1 MKEAIKNYIASGRYV
16 TPKKLFKA
24 FFTVRTILLLLWT
37 VLTIYVMNIF
47 NAFAYSRMPTREAL
61 PDIVANGCK
70 NCAYLRGSKTYM
82 SLQPADML
90 SVVLTVSSILV
101 TILRWDIINV
111 PKLAYVYNVSLI
123 VRILFFT
130 VTGLPPAC
138 IGYPNCPC
146 ATIPYSTIS
155 RSFSLPKIAFV
166 YTFALGLFLG
176 NIPQCGDL
184 AMSGHT
190 IYLWVLALYV
200 IDALDQIFIG
210 KILVLIK
217 SVIYFLLLFITTT
230 IILIRN
236 HYTIDI
242 LFATVFVNMIW
253 QLYSWMAI
261 LIHINH
267 YSFRKSLNGK
277 IIEWFEQKA
286 DDDDSSYGY
295 DSDALI

>member
-1 MKEAIKNYIASGRYV
+1 MKEAIRNYIASGKYV

-24 FFTVRTILLLLWT
+24 FFSVRSILLLLWT
-37 VLTIYVMNIF
+37 VLTIYIMNIF
-47 NAFAYSRMPTREAL
+47 NAFAYSRMPTREAI
-61 PDIVANGCK
+61 PDIVANSCK

-82 SLQPADML
+82 SFQPADML
-90 SVVLTVSSILV
+90 SVVLTVSSILI
-101 TILRWDIINV
+101 TILRWDIVNV

-146 ATIPYSTIS
+146 GAIPYSTIS
-155 RSFSLPKIAFV
+155 RNYSILKIAFI

-190 IYLWVLALYV
+190 IYLWVLALYI
-200 IDALDQIFIG
+200 IDALNIIFSG
-210 KILVLIK
+210 KILALIK
-217 SVIYFLLLFITTT
+217 ILMYFLLVFVTIT

-242 LFATVFVNMIW
+242 LFATVFVNLTW
-253 QLYSWMAI
+253 TLYSWMAVLTRI
-261 LIHINH
+261 KH
-267 YSFRKSLNGK
+267 YSFKKSLQGK
-277 IIEWFEQKA
+277 IIEWFEKKVDA
-286 DDDDSSYGY
+286 DESSYGY
-295 DSDALI
+295 DSDTLI